1 MESRANANNL
11 PLALELIRH
20 LSYACRPSVKLM
32 LALCKRLRQ
41 WVCNVIVCWYSA
53 NLHISSIDDLS
64 NEMEASEYV
73 FGSLVRSRLL
83 SLCNGSI
90 VITIEIHWVHNARD
104 NSKFGNELFDPNGL
118 LRRIGC
124 SNILSLCRRIGNC
137 VLL

>member
-1 MESRANANNL
+1 
-11 PLALELIRH
+11 
-20 LSYACRPSVKLM
+20 
-32 LALCKRLRQ
+32 

-53 NLHISSIDDLS
+53 NLHISSIDNLS

-83 SLCNGSI
+83 SLRDGSI
-90 VITIEIHWVHNARD
+90 IVAIEIHRVCYARD
-104 NSKFGNELFDPNGL
+104 NPKFSDELLYPNGL
-118 LRRIGC
+118 HCHIRC

>member
-1 MESRANANNL
+1 MKPLFKDKCHDTSNPKLPTNWHL
-11 PLALELIRH
+11 GQTLTISPLALEPIRH
-20 LSYACRPSVKLM
+20 LSNACRPSVKLM

-83 SLCNGSI
+83 
-90 VITIEIHWVHNARD
+90 
-104 NSKFGNELFDPNGL
+104 
-118 LRRIGC
+118 
-124 SNILSLCRRIGNC
+124 
-137 VLL
+137 

>member
-1 MESRANANNL
+1 MYFLVTASIGWYTVRSWVFVCVCCAAPDKL
-11 PLALELIRH
+11 TSPPPFTGLGAL
-20 LSYACRPSVKLM
+20 
-32 LALCKRLRQ
+32 Q
-41 WVCNVIVCWYSA
+41 
-53 NLHISSIDDLS
+53 
-64 NEMEASEYV
+64 SEYV

-90 VITIEIHWVHNARD
+90 VITIEVHWVHCARD